1 MKSITLIISIL
12 IALNIFL
19 CGIVIYNNIT
29 RNNLINNLEKDF
41 FYCCEDKIRESLY
54 HSLKYQDS
62 RFTLSNEVAFLFD
75 SIFGVGYDVK
85 LMYRLDFPHCGN
97 CSYPIIEKLE
107 EFSKTSLFDVVIL
120 PAFPSNE
127 YMDEFN
133 LFMLDKELLH
143 INIPDL
149 DFSLSQ
155 TGLFDSHLF
164 LMDSSLKPH
173 QLYFVNLCT
182 MNMIDDY
189 LNLIHEKYILK

>member
-1 MKSITLIISIL
+1 MNSRTLIISIL
-12 IALNIFL
+12 IALNILL

-29 RNNLINNLEKDF
+29 RNNKINKIEKDF
-41 FYCCEDKIRESLY
+41 FDSCKEKIRESLY

-62 RFTLSNEVAFLFD
+62 RFTLRNEVTFLFD
-75 SIFGVGYDVK
+75 SIFGVGNDVK

-133 LFMLDKELLH
+133 LFMRDKELLY

-155 TGLFDSHLF
+155 TGLLDSHLF
-164 LMDSSLKPH
+164 LMDSSLKPR
-173 QLYFVNLCT
+173 QLFFINICT

-189 LNLIHEKYILK
+189 LNLINKKYILK